1 VKIISASS
9 TVYQLQ
15 NDDGSAAGSLT
26 YIDDSF
32 KEAMIS
38 CGKEYFITKQCMPPG

>member
-1 VKIISASS
+1 MKIISTSS

-26 YIDDSF
+26 YIDDSLR
-32 KEAMIS
+32 EAMLS
-38 CGKEYFITKQCMPPG
+38 CGKEYFITKQLHAT